1 MFEASAKLEISGTEA
16 TADVIH
22 SRHPEEVDGASGQHG
37 LNHRQHCG
45 SEKSAFLG
53 TQKTAQSIR
62 IHQGPSF
69 ADRYVATIQRSQ
81 TIRTIPKKD
90 ANLFQDFT
98 CGPEHQ
104 VLPTKTASN
113 SGA

>member
-1 MFEASAKLEISGTEA
+1 MQIFSMFEASAKLEISGTEA

-53 TQKTAQSIR
+53 TPKNSTVHQDPSRSIICR
-62 IHQGPSF
+62 Q
-69 ADRYVATIQRSQ
+69 
-81 TIRTIPKKD
+81 IRRGNSEKSDYPD
-90 ANLFQDFT
+90 Y
-98 CGPEHQ
+98 PEKRCESISRFH
-104 VLPTKTASN
+104 LWP
-113 SGA
+113 